1 MRLLKNIQKNSVGIV
16 LALSILSH
24 LFLINFNA
32 AEWGDSYRIL
42 RAAQL
47 SRTNFYPLDEKRPPL
62 FSLIIANYPE
72 GMDPLLF
79 GRAVMSAVGILSII
93 AFYFLAKRFI
103 KSQNYLTLALLLFWL
118 NPVYLYWSLRIYADV
133 PFSLYVMCTVLLFYF
148 YENRLNWRN
157 SFALGVLSAFS
168 VLLRFEGYLLV
179 GGLWAGL
186 LFRNSFQKGF
196 NQILGNL
203 KYFIFSVIGS
213 VCVLVPYLV
222 YRNPFLS
229 SYLNEPS
236 GREYNLTTII
246 IFIVS
251 LVFSFG
257 LLITPAFVYIG
268 RSKIKDFILTNYFI
282 SFFIFFSLILIL
294 LWPAAIPRLF
304 VSILPFLIIMLVMAI
319 QHVEKSQINNL
330 HFLAISLVSIIVYT
344 VAQFFLKLQFLIVIK
359 PVFALIILINLLLT
373 LSVFKKRFV
382 FSYLFTIIS
391 VFVWAASTLWIH
403 KNIYISI
410 SEASKFVSTHYSG
423 LVVHNDINSV
433 ADWYLNYYPG
443 KQPKV
448 SGKYVNIQKESS
460 LNRQILNDTGAS
472 LVMITNE
479 HDMSWQPDFSEVPYL
494 EEIKIFRYNVN
505 SGNFFTGLYKIKD

>member
-24 LFLINFNA
+24 IFLINFNA

-47 SRTNFYPLDEKRPPL
+47 SRTGFYPIDEKRPPL

-72 GMDPLLF
+72 GMDPLMF
-79 GRAVMSAVGILSII
+79 GRVVMTVVSILSIV

-103 KSQNYLTLALLLFWL
+103 KSQSYLTLALLLFWL

-133 PFSLYVMCTVLLFYF
+133 LFSLFVMCIVLLFYF
-148 YENRLNWRN
+148 YETRLNWRN
-157 SFALGVLSAFS
+157 SFVLGVLSAFS

-179 GGLWAGL
+179 GALWAGL
-186 LFRNSFQKGF
+186 LFRNVYQKGLSQF
-196 NQILGNL
+196 LANF
-203 KYFIFSVIGS
+203 KHFIFSVIGS
-213 VCVLVPYLV
+213 VCVLVPYMV
-222 YRNPFLS
+222 YKNPFSS
-229 SYLNEPS
+229 SYLSEPS
-236 GREYNLTTII
+236 GREYTLTTVL
-246 IFIVS
+246 IFVVS

-257 LLITPAFVYIG
+257 FLVAPVSIYLG
-268 RSKIKDFILTNYFI
+268 RSKIKEFILTNYFI

-304 VSILPFLIIMLVMAI
+304 VSVIPYLVIMLILAM
-319 QHVEKSQINNL
+319 QHIEKSKFNNL
-330 HFLAISLVSIIVYT
+330 CFLTISLGSIIVYAT
-344 VAQFFLKLQFLIVIK
+344 AQYFLKLQFLIVIK
-359 PVFALIILINLLLT
+359 PVFALIIFINLLLI

-382 FSYLFTIIS
+382 LSYMLTIVS
-391 VFVWAASTLWIH
+391 VFVWAVSTLWIH
-403 KNIYISI
+403 KDIYKSI
-410 SEASKFVSTHYSG
+410 SEASKFVSTQYRG

-443 KQPKV
+443 KEHKV
-448 SGKYVNIQKESS
+448 SGKYVKIQNESS
-460 LNRQILNDTGAS
+460 LSRPILNDMGAS
-472 LVMITNE
+472 IVMITNE
-479 HDMSWQPDFSEVPYL
+479 HDMSWQPDFSGVPYL

-505 SGNFFTGLYKIKD
+505 SGNFFTGVYKIKD